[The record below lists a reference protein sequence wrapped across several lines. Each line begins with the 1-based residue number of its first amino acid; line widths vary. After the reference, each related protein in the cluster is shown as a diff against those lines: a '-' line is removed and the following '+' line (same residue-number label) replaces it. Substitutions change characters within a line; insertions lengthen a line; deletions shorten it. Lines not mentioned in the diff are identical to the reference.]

1 MKDLKKEFNNIET
14 DLFSYMNNDPYNFS
28 AIIAGKPGSGVEF
41 LTKFEIAKTY
51 FNTEDDIIVF
61 DDEGLFTLSNILD
74 TKIINLCESSNYHIN
89 PLDMID
95 GIDLCEQIDRK
106 TTLFKSFY
114 EIVINSPCNDTE
126 EYATRKALNSIYK
139 EKESPRLIDFYN
151 ALLKDPLAKQ
161 IADALFIYLTE
172 NDRILSGETNISY
185 DRMTIFR
192 VDKLRIPD
200 RQLIMLSILDNLYKK
215 INENLKKGKK
225 TWIFIDSLT
234 VLLSNK
240 NLNQY
245 FANMWKTARLMGV
258 KFIGITRDLET
269 VLVDES
275 VRQIII
281 NTCSLELLTQSAIE
295 RNLLRNLYNLSDTD
309 IEYITNARPG
319 EGLLCVGNKKMSF
332 KCKVDK
338 ESVFYKKA
346 ILNQK
351 D

>member
-1 MKDLKKEFNNIET
+1 
-14 DLFSYMNNDPYNFS
+14 
-28 AIIAGKPGSGVEF
+28 
-41 LTKFEIAKTY
+41 
-51 FNTEDDIIVF
+51 
-61 DDEGLFTLSNILD
+61 
-74 TKIINLCESSNYHIN
+74 
-89 PLDMID
+89 
-95 GIDLCEQIDRK
+95 
-106 TTLFKSFY
+106 
-114 EIVINSPCNDTE
+114 
-126 EYATRKALNSIYK
+126 
-139 EKESPRLIDFYN
+139 
-151 ALLKDPLAKQ
+151 
-161 IADALFIYLTE
+161 
-172 NDRILSGETNISY
+172 
-185 DRMTIFR
+185 MTIFR

-200 RQLIMLSILDNLYKK
+200 RQLIMISILDNLYKK

-275 VRQIII
+275 VRQIIM

-295 RNLLRNLYNLSDTD
+295 RNILRNLYNLSDTD
-309 IEYITNARPG
+309 IECITNARPG
-319 EGLLCVGNKKMSF
+319 EGLLCVRNKKMSF
-332 KCKVDK
+332 KCKADK